1 VNTMLRSTR
10 PKTLDHLP
18 EPPARLRGRPLLLTP
33 TIVVALD
40 QQGADVAE
48 RLASLV
54 RANIRGPRDSNAA
67 AVRERFGF
75 IRLLHD
81 PDTPVVTEVQAIAVD
96 PSERLWNVADE
107 TWQYHPLRDRRA
119 VSFAAALRQVI
130 SDVLHYTLAEEELRD
145 RNIMVQPSNLNVFFI
160 GALVHSAPLTLD
172 ESLVQA
178 LGASDASAPSWLSQ
192 DVERRLD
199 EIRAI
204 AERVRLYA
212 EESASLDLVV
222 RGAFLSLV
230 LPVDSYGLARESI
243 QRHGTTLG
251 KLLTPPGA
259 AEYVDLVGY
268 KEPALH
274 FCALYTDHDERGAW
288 YDAQQLTNMIASAI
302 FALMQSELL
311 ENGTCATQLGLR
323 DPYAGPY
330 ERMVSIA
337 ATRSSLPRAD
347 LLDYASLQYGAYLL
361 DRLLP
366 QSDGPLSSA
375 ERAQVKPIV
384 DELIC
389 QRELRALV
397 QRGDDPPWDKLGQPS
412 LLSSLA
418 IDAAYVPP
426 DLRELIPAPRASWRS
441 AWTAHVH
448 TTLRELTRLDQLSV
462 YLDVPLVGDDG
473 ASLPLG
479 LPDGAGAFTYDQEP
493 LLLAWHRW
501 RQAMDGRVN
510 HPDDGEVMRRI
521 AAVCQ
526 ELDRR
531 FWGAS
536 PKGVPLSGARYCA
549 VLLELLNESMREAQ
563 GLLRGHHLPSPPS
576 ATELETELERARE
589 RGLVRVGMSVLVA
602 LALLFVPLALYLLLA
617 IRTSA
622 ADDRFAAF
630 LRRPPLTLALP
641 NLDWIIEV
649 PIVLMVAA
657 LLGLGLLAIGL
668 IVRQW
673 QTLQAISGIRAYA
686 RLIRRKYALLMY
698 RDEQQLLDSIP
709 EQILIYR
716 QFLQRSLQET
726 QAAARRA
733 AERLRERA
741 TAISDRGFRDISEY
755 LPTVRGGPQE
765 IYQRLIQPR
774 MADHADGDL
783 PRLRRDAQ
791 ELCPFAGASVQTDE
805 QAIEQRA
812 HDAIRSLVLGDP
824 EVSEQDRR
832 ARLRY
837 LAYQSLQHDLEEVVQ
852 QTVTQATLQR
862 AQDLQERTHLMLR
875 TGYRQGVFA
884 YQRAYLVAA
893 IRNTD
898 EKPELAEIIS
908 VRGLDQDT
916 VMYAR
921 VANAVW
927 PRLFEGAGVELQ

>member
-1 VNTMLRSTR
+1 MSALLRMTHAKIVASVAEPSAVPPER
-10 PKTLDHLP
+10 PI
-18 EPPARLRGRPLLLTP
+18 LLTP

-40 QQGADVAE
+40 AQGADVAE

-54 RANIRGPRDSNAA
+54 RANIRGPHDSSAA

-130 SDVLHYTLAEEELRD
+130 SDVLHYTLAEEDLRD
-145 RNIMVQPSNLNVFFI
+145 SNIMVQPSNLNVFFV
-160 GALVHSAPLTLD
+160 GALVHCASPTL
-172 ESLVQA
+172 EEALSPA
-178 LGASDASAPSWLSQ
+178 LGTPDSSDPARLSQ

-199 EIRAI
+199 EIRTI

-230 LPVDSYGLARESI
+230 LPVDSYGMARESI

-251 KLLTPPGA
+251 KLLTPPSA
-259 AEYVDLVGY
+259 AEYLDLIGY
-268 KEPALH
+268 KEPPLH
-274 FCALYTDHDERGAW
+274 FCSLYTDHDERGAW
-288 YDAQQLTNMIASAI
+288 YDAPQLTNSIASAI

-311 ENGTCATQLGLR
+311 ENGTGATQLGLR

-330 ERMVSIA
+330 ERIVSIA

-347 LLDYASLQYGAYLL
+347 LLDYASLHYGAYVL

-366 QSDGPLSSA
+366 PADSPLSSA

-384 DELIC
+384 DQLIHQGEL
-389 QRELRALV
+389 LALV
-397 QRGDDPPWDKLGQPS
+397 QRGDDSPWDGQGQPR
-412 LLSSLA
+412 LLTQLA
-418 IDAAYVPP
+418 TSAAYPPP
-426 DLRELIPAPRASWRS
+426 DLRALIPVPQASWRS
-441 AWTAHVH
+441 VWSAHVH
-448 TTLRELTRLDQLSV
+448 ATLHELTRLDALSA
-462 YLDVPLVGDDG
+462 YLDLSLVGDDG
-473 ASLPLG
+473 TPLPLD
-479 LPDGAGAFTYDQEP
+479 LPDGSGTFTYDQEP
-493 LLLAWHRW
+493 LLLEWHRW

-510 HPDDGEVMRRI
+510 HPDDGEVMQRI
-521 AAVCQ
+521 ATVCQ
-526 ELDRR
+526 ELDDHC
-531 FWGAS
+531 WGDA
-536 PKGVPLSGARYCA
+536 PKGVSLGGVRYCL

-563 GLLRGHHLPSPPS
+563 GVMRHHHLPSPPS
-576 ATELETELERARE
+576 AAEIERGLERART
-589 RGLVRVGMSVLVA
+589 RGLVRVSMSILVG
-602 LALLFVPLALYLLLA
+602 LALLFVPLVLYLLLA
-617 IRTSA
+617 IRASA
-622 ADDRFAAF
+622 ADDAFIAF
-630 LRRPPLTLALP
+630 LRRPLLILP
-641 NLDWIIEV
+641 FPSLGWTIELPV
-649 PIVLMVAA
+649 VLMIAA
-657 LLGLGLLAIGL
+657 MFGLGLLAVGL
-668 IVRQW
+668 IMRQW
-673 QTLQAISGIRAYA
+673 QTLRAISGMRTYA

-698 RDEQQLLDSIP
+698 RDEQHLLDSIP
-709 EQILIYR
+709 EQILVYR
-716 QFLQRSLQET
+716 QFLQRSLQAT
-726 QAAARRA
+726 QAAAQQA

-755 LPTVRGGPQE
+755 LPSVRGGPQE
-765 IYQRLIQPR
+765 IYQRLIRPR

-791 ELCPFAGASVQTDE
+791 EICPFAGAPVQTAA

-812 HDAIRSLVLGDP
+812 REAITQLVLGDP
-824 EVSEQDRR
+824 EVSEHDPR

-837 LAYQSLQHDLEEVVQ
+837 LAYQSLQHDLEDVVQ

-862 AQDLQERTHLMLR
+862 AQDLHERTHLMLR

-884 YQRAYLVAA
+884 YQRDYLIAA

-898 EKPELAEIIS
+898 EKPALAETIS